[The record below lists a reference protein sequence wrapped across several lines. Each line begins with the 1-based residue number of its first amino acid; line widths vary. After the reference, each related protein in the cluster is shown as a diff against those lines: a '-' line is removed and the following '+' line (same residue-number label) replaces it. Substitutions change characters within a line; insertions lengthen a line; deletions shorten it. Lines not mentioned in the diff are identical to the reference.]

1 MDFLVALDVLLGLSL
16 VYLVFSLAV
25 TSINEFI
32 AALLSSRA
40 KWLRKGI
47 ASLLSADSRRLALDK
62 ADAVLDSP
70 FLAYLGTPGVA
81 KTFRASY
88 VSAWTL
94 MQGVL
99 SQVEGFK
106 AEAFAQVREIRA
118 LAEKL
123 DAQSPI
129 RNVLVDLC
137 ARAGDDLAAFQ
148 TLLDGWFR
156 LFESQVSAWYRQK
169 TQYVVVA
176 LSAVVAVGMNID
188 TIAMARQLTSDP
200 ELRRELVL
208 QAQSAAEA
216 ESVDALLQTGARDA
230 ARQAYAAA
238 ADTLTALESA
248 QAGCDE
254 AAGTCPAASALD
266 DARADAAARRAE
278 LEAQQQRLDQR
289 RKEHLDAVTASGLQ
303 VGWNAGQFETAI
315 ASWSTALEKLA
326 GLLLSAFALALG
338 APFWFNMLKSV
349 AAVRS
354 VGVSPVERREGAR

>member
-16 VYLVFSLAV
+16 VYVVFSLAV

-32 AALLSSRA
+32 AAMMSSRA

-47 ASLLSADSRRLALDK
+47 ASLLSADAKRLALDK

-70 FLAYLGTPGVA
+70 FLAYLGTPGVW

-88 VSAWTL
+88 VSAWML

-99 SQVEGFK
+99 SQVEGCK
-106 AEAFAQVREIRA
+106 ADAFAHVREIRL

-123 DAQSPI
+123 DTQSPI
-129 RNVLVDLC
+129 RNVLIDLC
-137 ARAGDDLAAFQ
+137 ARAGDDLATFQ
-148 TLLDGWFR
+148 TLLDDWFR

-176 LSAVVAVGMNID
+176 LSVVVAAGMNID

-200 ELRRELVL
+200 ELRREIVR
-208 QAQSAAEA
+208 QAQSAAESD
-216 ESVDALLQTGARDA
+216 SVDALLQTGVRDA
-230 ARQAYAAA
+230 ARLAYSAAA
-238 ADTLTALESA
+238 AKLTALESA
-248 QAGCDE
+248 LAGCSDT
-254 AAGTCPAASALD
+254 AGTCPSARALVE
-266 DARADAAARRAE
+266 ARADAAARLAE
-278 LEAQQQRLDQR
+278 LEAQQQRVDQR
-289 RKEHLDAVTASGLQ
+289 RKAYLDTVTASGLQ
-303 VGWNAGQFETAI
+303 VGWNPGQFATAT
-315 ASWSTALEKLA
+315 ANWSVALEKLA

-354 VGVSPVERREGAR
+354 VGASPVERREGAR